1 MCPKAAWERPPN
13 PPEAMRGRSR
23 GRGHSLTNKE
33 EGGEGL
39 SGRLQDSDDPGPLTP
54 ALDALLDFGANLR
67 PPADATRTA
76 KDTEAVVPGLQSP
89 TTQVREGRGRQIEFS
104 QWGTRVGGTLPGIG
118 WRGGEGRGRWSCWR
132 GWTGGA
138 SRIPGTVAETV
149 WYPGYRTFCLT
160 VRSPVGFQAT

>member
-1 MCPKAAWERPPN
+1 
-13 PPEAMRGRSR
+13 MRGRSR

-149 WYPGYRTFCLT
+149 WYPGHRTFCLT